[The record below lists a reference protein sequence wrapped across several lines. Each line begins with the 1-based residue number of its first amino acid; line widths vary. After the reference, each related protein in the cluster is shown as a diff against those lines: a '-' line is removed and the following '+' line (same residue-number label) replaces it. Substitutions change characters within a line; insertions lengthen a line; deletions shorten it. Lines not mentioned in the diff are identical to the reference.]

1 MCVGWQMCGG
11 GRYGG
16 VGRWVGVE
24 GIMGVVADV
33 WEVLLG
39 VFSVVN
45 RGDGVAT
52 SHTLSWGS

>member
-1 MCVGWQMCGG
+1 MWA
-11 GRYGG
+11 GRC
-16 VGRWVGVE
+16 VGVE
-24 GIMGVVADV
+24 GMGVVADGWGVEGMMGVVADV